1 MTRYALALSATV
13 VALTSSLAAP
23 TPARADYA
31 VVRFADGNCQIWS
44 NAGDIP
50 WGTNWSKIAI
60 TPDWSMA
67 QAALDQAIQGGA
79 CY

>member
-1 MTRYALALSATV
+1 MNRFALASAILACSLTA
-13 VALTSSLAAP
+13 AL

-44 NAGDIP
+44 DASDTP
-50 WGTNWSKIAI
+50 WGIAWSKIAI

-67 QAALDQAIQGGA
+67 QSVLDDAIA
-79 CY
+79 NRTCN